1 MAIIENRVTA
11 EGDVL
16 IIKPEVPVVG
26 LLALYQFVDT
36 TVGESE
42 TDYFLKEFRYS
53 VDGGLTFGDWLELS
67 LINISGVEITQQS
80 TFVIEYRY
88 TRVGNAP
95 EVELEFQDILVS
107 GEVEELPYPVFDKTI
122 FKKFFNV
129 NDISVFGWAI
139 NVLEKLY
146 VKGLILPD
154 YIERADNNSNL
165 EDEDFIVYWNS
176 ITHFFAIIVYFARQF
191 HNFES
196 NELLLVEFLK
206 SRDITISDNYDIS
219 ELLYVYQN
227 YVEEYRKRGTNQI
240 IERSESINGELIRL
254 TGSQIFEE
262 FIFAV
267 FQSHD
272 TGWCISKSSPT
283 WRGTENILSLNKL
296 EEELVPDF
304 LIGETPT
311 EAIKITISP
320 KQAYEVSFR
329 LKTSSPTLSFN
340 FGVNCFD
347 KDDNPLTIK
356 NNYNEAFTN
365 LFAEGLILGIV
376 NEWVWI
382 RGIIYPYD
390 STFDEN
396 FTLNTGHGNNL
407 RFIQNVAKIQPYIDF
422 SNVAAGDEIDT
433 FVLRPAKLNFS
444 RGQLGIKNIIYLNCV
459 NNSSKDDSQVIEFVK
474 NKLIPYDS
482 VLKANLL

>member
-16 IIKPEVPVVG
+16 IIKPEVPIVG
-26 LLALYQFVDT
+26 LMALYQFVDT
-36 TVGESE
+36 TVGESA

-53 VDGGLTFGDWLELS
+53 VDGGLTFGDWYELS
-67 LINISGVEITQQS
+67 LINISGVEIAQQS

-88 TRVGNAP
+88 TRVGYAP
-95 EVELEFQDILVS
+95 EVELEFEDILVS
-107 GEVEELPYPVFDKTI
+107 GEIEELPYPVFDKTV

-129 NDISVFGWAI
+129 NDINVFGWAI

-154 YIERADNNSNL
+154 YIQRADNNSNL

-227 YVEEYRKRGTNQI
+227 YVEEYRKRGTSQI
-240 IERSESINGELIRL
+240 IERSETIDGELIRL

-272 TGWCISKSSPT
+272 TGWCVSKSSPT
-283 WRGTENILSLNKL
+283 WKGTENILSLNKV
-296 EEELVPDF
+296 EEELVPDY
-304 LIGETPT
+304 LIGEIPA
-311 EAIKITISP
+311 EAHKITVSP

-329 LKTSSPTLSFN
+329 LFTTSPTLTFS

-347 KDDNPLTIK
+347 KDDNALTIK
-356 NNYNEAFTN
+356 NNYNDAFTN
-365 LFAEGLILGIV
+365 NFASVESVGV
-376 NEWVWI
+376 TSEWVWI
-382 RGIIYPYD
+382 RGVIYPYD
-390 STFDEN
+390 SIFDEVYG
-396 FTLNTGHGNNL
+396 LNIGVGNNL
-407 RFIQNVAKIQPYIDF
+407 KFLENVAKIQMFLEF
-422 SNVAAGDEIDT
+422 SNVASGDEIKDI
-433 FVLRPAKLNFS
+433 VIRPAKLNFS

-459 NNSSKDDSQVIEFVK
+459 NNSSKDDEQIIEFVK
-474 NKLIPYDS
+474 NKLIPYDN